1 MMTASPSSVVAATC
15 LCGSLNKTAV
25 RCPDHHRYFREGKEL
40 TSVSKILKRMIPPDF
55 SKVDPAVLENA
66 RDRGATTDELFC
78 SYIEGTLRVI
88 KGGTRA
94 DAVELFQK
102 LRHFWDKRGCV
113 SARTQVILADDEVA
127 GTCDILESAGVISDI
142 KCSYDIDPSYPL
154 QLGAYADLYERAN
167 GFLPMIRILHA
178 TKRYDEVRTI
188 PLNAEQC
195 RDDWRKLR
203 DAYFVIQRR
212 SGKD

>member
-1 MMTASPSSVVAATC
+1 MSTVTVPTTC
-15 LCGSLNKTAV
+15 LCNSLSPTAV
-25 RCPDHHRYFREGKEL
+25 RCSDHHRYFREGKEL
-40 TSVSKILKRMIPPDF
+40 TSVSKILRRMIPPDF

-78 SYIEGTLRVI
+78 SYIEGTLRI
-88 KGGTRA
+88 IRGGTRA

-102 LRHFWDKRGCV
+102 LRHFWDKGTRVG
-113 SARTQVILADDEVA
+113 RTQVILADDEVA
-127 GTCDILESAGVISDI
+127 GTCDIIESPDMIWDI
-142 KCSYDIDPSYPL
+142 KCSYDIDPSYSL
-154 QLGAYADLYERAN
+154 QLGAYADLFERKF
-167 GFLPMIRILHA
+167 GTLPMIGILHA

-203 DAYFVIQRR
+203 DAYYVIQRR